1 MANILVVDDDRDL
14 LRLVQTVL
22 SRAGHTLTL
31 AMTGDEA
38 LKLALAQDFDLAVV
52 DVMMPVMDGYEL
64 TRRLR
69 AEERT
74 RHLPILI
81 LTARTQV
88 ADQMSAAEA
97 GANAYL
103 GKPLSYKDLTDKV
116 RQLTETAANRAA
128 KAAAQ
133 AASEPGTD
141 PSRVFI
147 LNPSLAGSSTNMP
160 HMGSQPGAPFVS
172 PLPGSN
178 PPQNSRV
185 IVTLGLRGGA
195 GTTTLA
201 TNLAANLARGGKR
214 VCIADLSPNGSQVAM
229 QLHLRPSYTWA
240 DWPAMPDPKAVGQ
253 TLMRHPSGLFVMMG
267 PTLPF
272 RRMLSSESLR
282 AALGVLSSFF
292 TDIIVDAAPILDD
305 STLAAVTA
313 ARYTLIVFNSAM
325 GAVRTALGTMRAL
338 ANVSIPYANLR
349 LVYNQNSAEPGL
361 TSQDVEKLLSR
372 PADWTIPYDRTQ
384 VAALAQGTPLTLAQP
399 NGPLASAVAAIANGL
414 SA

>member
-1 MANILVVDDDRDL
+1 
-14 LRLVQTVL
+14 
-22 SRAGHTLTL
+22 
-31 AMTGDEA
+31 
-38 LKLALAQDFDLAVV
+38 
-52 DVMMPVMDGYEL
+52 
-64 TRRLR
+64 
-69 AEERT
+69 
-74 RHLPILI
+74 
-81 LTARTQV
+81 
-88 ADQMSAAEA
+88 
-97 GANAYL
+97 L

-116 RQLTETAANRAA
+116 RQLTETAASRAA

-133 AASEPGTD
+133 AASESGTD
-141 PSRVFI
+141 PSRVFV
-147 LNPSLAGSSTNMP
+147 LNPSLAGSSTTMP
-160 HMGSQPGAPFVS
+160 HMGSQTGAPFVS

-272 RRMLSSESLR
+272 RRMLSSDSLR
-282 AALGVLSSFF
+282 AALAVLSSFF

-313 ARYTLIVFNSAM
+313 ARYTLIVFNSEM

-338 ANVSIPYANLR
+338 ANVSIPYTNLR
-349 LVYNQNSAEPGL
+349 LIHNQNSAESGL

-399 NGPLASAVAAIANGL
+399 NGPLASAVAAIANSLG
-414 SA
+414 A